1 MIMSFKK
8 MRQNSL
14 SEGKTGKYLNYAI
27 GVIMLVVIGILNA
40 LNIKNKIVLKIKNI
54 ADFSIS

>member
-1 MIMSFKK
+1 

-27 GVIMLVVIGILNA
+27 GEIMLVVIGILNA
-40 LNIKNKIVLKIKNI
+40 LNIKNKIVLKTKNI